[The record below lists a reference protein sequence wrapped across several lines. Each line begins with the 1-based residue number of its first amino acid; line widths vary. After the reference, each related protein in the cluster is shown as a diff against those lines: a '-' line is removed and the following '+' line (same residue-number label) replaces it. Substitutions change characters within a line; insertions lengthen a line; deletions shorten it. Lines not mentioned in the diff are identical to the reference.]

1 MHFQKNV
8 KKIRCY
14 PLAVAHPCDG
24 ASAVRWRDP
33 DLERWPRFASLR
45 CLWAELQPGD
55 VLRVPAYWMVHSEL
69 LPAAAAA
76 AAVAP
81 AAAAK
86 EKEGG
91 GGRGGGTGWDG
102 AARPQGCATLV
113 LRSPAAR
120 TRRDRGSL
128 LLQAARQAELELSR
142 ACSPARTP
150 RAMRD
155 LLGAVRRGGR
165 GATAAAGGALSSFPS
180 PPASAAAASAERE
193 AFAAALGDL
202 RAASLGSACSLLSA
216 LEAAADPRRFT
227 KTRWLEADGGT
238 GRIFPPAL
246 PWTTTEAAG
255 DDKNRPRLF
264 LDSRTAEERKY
275 PSLFRATIEAK
286 AKERIPWISKKQQQ
300 LLLEQQRKKEEKE
313 EQGEASLLLLEPA
326 M

>member
-1 MHFQKNV
+1 MGRSGAAAGV
-8 KKIRCY
+8 RDARAAV
-14 PLAVAHPCDG
+14 PGGADAARPRLAAAPG
-24 ASAVRWRDP
+24 GETGRARA
-33 DLERWPRFASLR
+33 LPRLLSGEDA
-45 CLWAELQPGD
+45 PGD
-55 VLRVPAYWMVHSEL
+55 AGPFGGREEGRARSDR
-69 LPAAAAA
+69 
-76 AAVAP
+76 
-81 AAAAK
+81 
-86 EKEGG
+86 GG
-91 GGRGGGTGWDG
+91 GGR
-102 AARPQGCATLV
+102 PLV
-113 LRSPAAR
+113 
-120 TRRDRGSL
+120 
-128 LLQAARQAELELSR
+128 
-142 ACSPARTP
+142 
-150 RAMRD
+150 
-155 LLGAVRRGGR
+155 
-165 GATAAAGGALSSFPS
+165 FPS